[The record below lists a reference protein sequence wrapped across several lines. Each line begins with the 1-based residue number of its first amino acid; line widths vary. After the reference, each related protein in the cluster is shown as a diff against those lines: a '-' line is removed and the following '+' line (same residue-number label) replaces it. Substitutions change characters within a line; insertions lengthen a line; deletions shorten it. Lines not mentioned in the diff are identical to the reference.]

1 ALLALDLPSAANH
14 SVLALLIDALLL
26 IGCAQL
32 ALQRGDPAQAPRRF
46 FAALGGP
53 VRATVA
59 VVYSFAIFHKLN
71 SSFFDPSV
79 SCAASQLAKVFELH
93 GLEGYRPPEWL
104 FAINIPLTLA
114 GEAAILVLLLRPR
127 WAHLGALVGLVF
139 HTGLAWASFFD
150 FATVIFAMYL

>member
-1 ALLALDLPSAANH
+1 MRVASPLGLFSMLWAAAAALHHLEARPLAGLPIYPFVILLLIFPERLWAIAIFALAHGALLALDLPSAANH

-26 IGCAQL
+26 IGCAQP

-93 GLEGYRPPEWL
+93 GLEGYRPPE
-104 FAINIPLTLA
+104 
-114 GEAAILVLLLRPR
+114 
-127 WAHLGALVGLVF
+127 
-139 HTGLAWASFFD
+139 
-150 FATVIFAMYL
+150 